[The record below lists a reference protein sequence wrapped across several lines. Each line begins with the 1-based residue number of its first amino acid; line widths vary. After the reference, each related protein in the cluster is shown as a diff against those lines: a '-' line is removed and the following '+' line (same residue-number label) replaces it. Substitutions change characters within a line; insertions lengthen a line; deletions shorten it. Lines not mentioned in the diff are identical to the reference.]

1 MSSSLPLQI
10 AETIQ
15 TASIKRNPS
24 PTHDVNP
31 STAASRKEPVEISQ
45 QPPVS
50 DSSVEKYAYDEDD
63 AIDDDDEED
72 IPYSVLKPTPRR
84 ASFGPLPDLR
94 FEQSYLASIAGA
106 DSRWKVLY
114 ITARDQVL
122 LPLVQGM
129 VWSLALHG
137 WRYWN
142 RSAQLSG
149 NTVGAKIRR
158 WWYKTNNWKLPES
171 LKNIGLDKKLAA
183 DLGDYYQNQSSSY

>member
-1 MSSSLPLQI
+1 MKSNIESSAAPASATFFTVTFNISNHHLKPSNKQTNMSSSLPLQI

-31 STAASRKEPVEISQ
+31 STAASRKEPVQFSH

-50 DSSVEKYAYDEDD
+50 DSSIEKYAYDEDD
-63 AIDDDDEED
+63 AIDEDEEED

-94 FEQSYLASIAGA
+94 FEQSYLASIARA

-114 ITARDQVL
+114 ITARDQVSHKPFL
-122 LPLVQGM
+122 I
-129 VWSLALHG
+129 
-137 WRYWN
+137 WN
-142 RSAQLSG
+142 REQ
-149 NTVGAKIRR
+149 
-158 WWYKTNNWKLPES
+158 KL
-171 LKNIGLDKKLAA
+171 I
-183 DLGDYYQNQSSSY
+183 